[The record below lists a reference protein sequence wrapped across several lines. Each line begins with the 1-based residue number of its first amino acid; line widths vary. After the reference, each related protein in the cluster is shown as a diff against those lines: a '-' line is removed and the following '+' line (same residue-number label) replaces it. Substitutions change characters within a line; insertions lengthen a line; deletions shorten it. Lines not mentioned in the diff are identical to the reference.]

1 MKLYITSFLLL
12 VSAAC
17 TSTHTSPPIENRP
30 PVLQQVESGKVIYRS
45 NQHTIRYPESIKA
58 YSLGRRV
65 DIFDPSLMYEGGV
78 VYRIV
83 NDSSWNLQPGLPEHI
98 PFGDTPPVQ
107 VKENENAL
115 RAEIEVKANEQR
127 TMYRFLKDAS
137 DKASRQISA
146 LEASHQISRKLLEQN
161 RHLKES
167 LSKSRTENKQ
177 LQNEVELMKDKLQSL
192 LRYYQQK
199 EVENAKSKF
208 RRTP

>member
-12 VSAAC
+12 ISAAC

-30 PVLQQVESGKVIYRS
+30 SVLQQIESGKMIYGS

-78 VYRIV
+78 VYRIE

-98 PFGDTPPVQ
+98 PFGGTPPVQ

-127 TMYRFLKDAS
+127 SMYRFLKDAS

-167 LSKSRTENKQ
+167 LSKSRIENKQ
-177 LQNEVELMKDKLQSL
+177 LQNEVELMKEKLQSL